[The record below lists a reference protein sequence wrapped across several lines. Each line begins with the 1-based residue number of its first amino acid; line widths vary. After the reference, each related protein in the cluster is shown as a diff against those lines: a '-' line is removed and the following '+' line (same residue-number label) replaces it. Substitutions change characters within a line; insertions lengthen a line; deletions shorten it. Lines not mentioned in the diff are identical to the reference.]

1 MTPPDDRL
9 APEAPAEKAPSAPHG
24 RRLLR
29 VFRVLLL
36 LLAVAAWGVVEGA
49 VCRVRRHEL
58 AFPDY
63 PAGAAPLKI
72 AFLTDFHLDRL
83 ASARRLGRIVD
94 RVNAEAPDIIFLGGD
109 YADAKLERLDDCMR
123 ELARLKAPLGVWAVL
138 GNHDHVHAPARVL
151 SALREAGITPLENG
165 GFWLDL
171 GGGRVRIGGVP
182 DFWHGRPRLEAAAGA
197 AAPEDFLLLLA
208 HNPDYAETL
217 PPGAVDLVLAGHT
230 HDGQATVFG
239 LWSPFIGIPST
250 HGQKYRAGLVENGRT
265 TVLVSGGVGGLV
277 APMRY
282 FAPPSVEMVT
292 LRRGAYSGRP

>member
-1 MTPPDDRL
+1 MTGETAHPETPPENGAAPPPRRRVRL
-9 APEAPAEKAPSAPHG
+9 S
-24 RRLLR
+24 
-29 VFRVLLL
+29 RVLPL
-36 LLAVAAWGVVEGA
+36 LLAVVAWGVVEGG

-63 PAGAAPLKI
+63 PAGAAPLRA

-109 YADAKLERLDDCMR
+109 YADAKLERLDDCLS

-151 SALREAGITPLENG
+151 SALREAGITPLENE

-171 GGGRVRIGGVP
+171 GGGRIRIGGVA
-182 DFWHGRPRLEAAAGA
+182 DFWHGRPDWEAAAGTA
-197 AAPEDFLLLLA
+197 GPGDFLLLLA
-208 HNPDYAETL
+208 HNPDYTETL

-239 LWSPFIGIPST
+239 
-250 HGQKYRAGLVENGRT
+250 
-265 TVLVSGGVGGLV
+265 
-277 APMRY
+277 
-282 FAPPSVEMVT
+282 
-292 LRRGAYSGRP
+292 

>member
-1 MTPPDDRL
+1 MTPPEDSQE
-9 APEAPAEKAPSAPHG
+9 PEAPAEEAPPAPRG
-24 RRLLR
+24 RRRLR

-36 LLAVAAWGVVEGA
+36 LFAVVAWGVVEGH
-49 VCRVRRHEL
+49 VWRVRRHDL

-63 PAGAAPLKI
+63 PAGATRLKI

-109 YADAKLERLDDCMR
+109 YADAKLERLDDCLR
-123 ELARLKAPLGVWAVL
+123 ELARLKAPMGVWAVL
-138 GNHDHVHAPARVL
+138 GNHDYTHAPARVL
-151 SALREAGITPLENG
+151 SALREAGLTPLENE

-171 GGGRVRIGGVP
+171 GGGRIRIGGVA
-182 DFWHGRPRLEAAAGA
+182 DFWHGRPRLESAAGTA
-197 AAPEDFLLLLA
+197 SPEDFFLLLA

-217 PPGAVDLVLAGHT
+217 PPEAVDLVLSGHT
-230 HDGQATVFG
+230 HDGQATLFG

-250 HGQKYRAGLVENGRT
+250 HGQKYRAGRVDNGRT
-265 TVLVSGGVGGLV
+265 IVLVSGGVGGLV

-292 LRRGAYSGRP
+292 LRRGDQSGRP